1 MEKRVGIREL
11 KQNPSQVIDWAKSGS
26 DVLVTERGIAVAK
39 ISALQ
44 NTPLVEQIQTGE
56 VTLPK
61 LSLAELISKLPTA
74 VPVLA
79 EQTNSNWL
87 EESRADKF

>member
-1 MEKRVGIREL
+1 MGIREL
-11 KQNPSQVIDWAKSGS
+11 KQNPSQAIDWAKAGS

-44 NTPLVEQIQTGE
+44 NTQLEELIQTGE

-61 LSLAELISKLPTA
+61 LSLAELIAKLPPTVSVSA
-74 VPVLA
+74 G
-79 EQTNSNWL
+79 QNNSNWL